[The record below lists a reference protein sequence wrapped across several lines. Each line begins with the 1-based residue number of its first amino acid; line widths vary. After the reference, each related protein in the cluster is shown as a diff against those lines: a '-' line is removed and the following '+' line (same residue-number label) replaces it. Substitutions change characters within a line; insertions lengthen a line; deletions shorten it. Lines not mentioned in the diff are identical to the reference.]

1 MIWCAP
7 STAVCAF
14 VALLEPLR
22 RGVHDPA
29 LGVGE
34 VALRL
39 GLGLTIGALVRP
51 ASLGIAALAGRA
63 PARIIARPL
72 RRLQPRLRR
81 RNRRQTLLPA
91 LQLRRKFVT
100 AHLLAV
106 AFILFAIDRARP
118 LQQPFNLLLQPGLL
132 LQHPAIAH
140 RLALARIRA
149 HLRPIHRQRP
159 KPHHPH
165 LARHPH
171 HLDKHPL
178 EVFEMATPKLTDRAV
193 LREVARRQHPKRH
206 ILLKLP
212 RNGARGEHPR
222 RVGVNQNLHHHRRLI
237 GRVATTVA
245 LVGCVEC
252 AQLQR
257 IDQVADVMGQMPR
270 RQPFAQVGRQKQQL
284 VRLIGTKRRRHPTN
298 PHAAMPYR
306 ITQSIGSK

>member
-1 MIWCAP
+1 MIRLSGSVKLSAP
-7 STAVCAF
+7 
-14 VALLEPLR
+14 
-22 RGVHDPA
+22 
-29 LGVGE
+29 
-34 VALRL
+34 
-39 GLGLTIGALVRP
+39 LGLTIGALVRP

-91 LQLRRKFVT
+91 LQLRRQFVT

-140 RLALARIRA
+140 RRYASCSHSRAPSSHPPTASQTARAPPAPPRQTSA
-149 HLRPIHRQRP
+149 RSLRDGDAETHRS
-159 KPHHPH
+159 
-165 LARHPH
+165 
-171 HLDKHPL
+171 
-178 EVFEMATPKLTDRAV
+178 AV
-193 LREVARRQHPKRH
+193 LREVQHPKRH

-222 RVGVNQNLHHHRRLI
+222 RVGVNQRRLI
-237 GRVATTVA
+237 GRATVA

-270 RQPFAQVGRQKQQL
+270 RPQVGRQKQQL